1 MIQNNRDFG
10 PLKRGQITR
19 QHRRSATASADAMLT
34 ASLQPYFGPNRQAAS
49 IVHENRVNRMPS
61 GAEPRR
67 PITASNACFIR
78 CCAKN
83 RLL

>member
-1 MIQNNRDFG
+1 
-10 PLKRGQITR
+10 
-19 QHRRSATASADAMLT
+19 MLT